1 MRVSLFVA
9 LLSPSVGFR
18 TSIKKQRDLQPYTA
32 QAADCICIF
41 DVDRTLTAKQGI
53 DQIQQCTGVQ
63 NHSDIVD
70 FAYDGGTLIQ
80 SEMAV
85 QLRDSFCGQCYFGI
99 VSAGT
104 ASGPDSANRALVDTL
119 VAEQYNV
126 GGWVDDCPS
135 PVDGTKV
142 TACGE
147 GAKQHAVADI
157 LTWLSG
163 QGITIADE
171 NVHFFDD
178 KQNNIEGFVDGP
190 YNAHQ
195 ISCESR
201 DGHRGKCGGTFAELV
216 NDAGQIFCPPAPPAP
231 PAPPLY
237 LAPACLDS
245 AACHAAHAPPRDP
258 LAPTRPLT
266 ETGGFGMSYGPLP
279 TREVGRFPNDDM
291 MAPWFRAQ
299 WAWDGRND
307 LGVMAQMGANMV
319 RLYGN
324 DPRWDAHEFLD
335 TANSWGI
342 KVVAGISDHPY
353 TEGDNKCIRGR
364 DTSHFDCYE
373 ALKETWETRLTNG
386 TFMLEEGGYHP
397 ALDALVVINEPDLKL
412 INRDRSVRGVDP
424 QYMKVVLSAI
434 DGILAAELE
443 QGIDIT
449 SSETIK
455 LTAPFSYSPGLDSP
469 NLHKLKEYGLECCV
483 QCHEPD
489 ETYGNGEPM
498 YPQCSALSGNA
509 GLPIEQGG
517 MKCGRRRLTN
527 MRDECPAL
535 PMIVDFYEAILDP
548 SSVGYTFRTEGWREA
563 IQNRFVHS
571 FNGFIKAWIME
582 QQFLVKYVQLPFN
595 KDREASEMVPVF
607 MGEYGDKNVAR
618 DLEMSAE
625 DLEQAMALVR
635 DRTNPFYAF
644 NYFEFSVSY
653 WKQCNEDAQEAWDGW
668 VDEHW
673 ADREGYPGH
682 CDERLH
688 GTFGYGP
695 IPVSRSGRV
704 DTGNEDEWPIFD
716 IPCLYSVFDGKAET
730 IAAAFG
736 GTAPDTTLCRG
747 GWESGAKQYCVAS
760 RSMIWETGGGVG
772 WVCGHLGG
780 MDIDC
785 MQDLPDECDDP
796 YGRADWAF
804 SRFFEMNKAAHT
816 GSYADICSFG
826 GQGIITT
833 MPARPEC
840 VHTDYESMPVGWP
853 PGSAAVQTTAATT
866 TTVAPTTTVDLNL
879 YVCSCSV
886 DGIVNG
892 VNTHRPGCE
901 AHAGARWGKF
911 CYIEGNH
918 NQCPTARHS
927 PGLGLYFRSC

>member
-1 MRVSLFVA
+1 MRVPFLAAA
-9 LLSPSVGFR
+9 LVSPAAGFR
-18 TSIKKQRDLQPYTA
+18 TSQQKQRGIQSQTQVA
-32 QAADCICIF
+32 NCICIF

-53 DQIQQCTGVQ
+53 DQIEQCAGVQ
-63 NHSDIVD
+63 NHSAIIDL
-70 FAYDGGTLIQ
+70 AYDGGTLIL
-80 SEMAV
+80 SELAV
-85 QLRDSFCGQCYFGI
+85 RLQDSFCGECYFGI

-104 ASGPDSANRALVDTL
+104 ASGPDSENRDKVDTL
-119 VAEQYNV
+119 VQEQYNV
-126 GGWVDDCPS
+126 GGWVDECPS

-142 TACGE
+142 TSCGE
-147 GAKQHAVADI
+147 GQKQNAVSDI

-163 QGITIADE
+163 EGISIPDE

-178 KQNNIEGFVDGP
+178 KQNNIEGFEGGP

-201 DGHRGKCGGTFAELV
+201 DGHRGRCGGTFAELV
-216 NDAGQIFCPPAPPAP
+216 DDAGQNFCPPAPPAP

-237 LAPACLDS
+237 LAPVCLDS
-245 AACHAAHAPPRDP
+245 EACHAAHAPPRDP

-279 TREVGRFPNDDM
+279 TRTVGRFHNDDM
-291 MAPWFRAQ
+291 MAPWFRGQ

-307 LGVMAQMGANMV
+307 LGIMANMGANMV

-324 DPRWDAHEFLD
+324 DPRWDAREFLD

-342 KVVAGISDHPY
+342 KVVAGISDFPY
-353 TEGDNKCIRGR
+353 TSGDNKCIRGR
-364 DTSHFDCYE
+364 ETSHFDCYE
-373 ALKETWETRLTNG
+373 ALKETYETRLTNG
-386 TFMLEEGGYHP
+386 TFMLEDEGRYHP

-449 SSETIK
+449 SKDSIK

-483 QCHEPD
+483 QCHESN
-489 ETYGNGEPM
+489 ERYGNGELM
-498 YPQCSALSGNA
+498 WPQCSSLPGNA
-509 GLPIEQGG
+509 GLPVEEGG
-517 MKCGRRRLTN
+517 MKCGRRRLPN

-535 PMIVDFYEAILDP
+535 PMIVDFYEAFLDP
-548 SSVGYTFRTEGWREA
+548 SSVDYTFRTPGWREA

-595 KDREASEMVPVF
+595 KDRDASDMVPVF

-625 DLEQAMALVR
+625 DLDQAMTLVR

-653 WKQCNEDAQEAWDGW
+653 WKQCNEDAQQDWDDW
-668 VDEHW
+668 VAEHW
-673 ADREGYPGH
+673 SDREGYPGH

-695 IPVSRSGRV
+695 IPVSRSGHV
-704 DTGNEDEWPIFD
+704 DAGEGDWPMFD
-716 IPCLYSVFDGKAET
+716 IPCLQSVFDGKAET

-736 GTAPDTTLCRG
+736 GVAPDSTLCRG
-747 GWESGAKQYCVAS
+747 GWNSGAKQYCVAS
-760 RSMIWETGGGVG
+760 RSEIWATGDGVG
-772 WVCGHLGG
+772 WVCGHLGEHG
-780 MDIDC
+780 MSC
-785 MQDLPDECDDP
+785 MQDLPDVCDDA

-804 SRFFEMNKAAHT
+804 SMFFEMNKQSHT

-826 GQGIITT
+826 GQGVVTT
-833 MPARPEC
+833 MPSRPEC
-840 VHTDYESMPVGWP
+840 VHTDYPSMPAWP
-853 PGSAAVQTTAATT
+853 PGSAPAATT
-866 TTVAPTTTVDLNL
+866 IRPTTTTTTTADLNL

-892 VNTHRPGCE
+892 VNTHRPGCK
-901 AHAGARWGKF
+901 AHSGARWGNF
-911 CYIEGNH
+911 CYITGTND
-918 NQCPTARHS
+918 QCPHARHS
-927 PGLGLYFRSC
+927 RGLGVYYRPC